1 MKVISETM
9 GNATLPSE
17 SQTPFQRFS
26 KEMSGTVRRRRIS
39 SKMKVARTA
48 KDLPCVK
55 LDSHYYWMWVTVEH
69 DMI

>member
-26 KEMSGTVRRRRIS
+26 KEMSGKKTQDIQQNEVRKN
-39 SKMKVARTA
+39 SKGIALR
-48 KDLPCVK
+48 
-55 LDSHYYWMWVTVEH
+55 
-69 DMI
+69 